1 MHKDLARRDRERTEA
16 GVEALEEA
24 LTLGSETTQLRMIQ
38 EILPPLIA
46 VSERTIDELE
56 TLDRPPSTP
65 TTMRAFCR
73 GSARSSGCP
82 GEIVDAA
89 AATILAPVAIAVVDE
104 TRRSLTALDPPS
116 ELAGDHARLLDYL
129 DELPALQEEIA
140 AGAKAADAAAIRGGI
155 AATVLTFCRAAA
167 DVSPASQPALGF
179 FFDPPGQQRPPPAGE
194 RDRRDRRDRPSETR
208 A

>member
-1 MHKDLARRDRERTEA
+1 
-16 GVEALEEA
+16 
-24 LTLGSETTQLRMIQ
+24 MIQ

-56 TLDRPPSTP
+56 TLDPP
-65 TTMRAFCR
+65 AEHADDH
-73 GSARSSGCP
+73 ARFVEGQREVVRLS

-194 RDRRDRRDRPSETR
+194 RDRRDRPSETR